1 MQKITTATLDP
12 PVQWPVN
19 MPSSDQLAHSS
30 RELNG
35 ISNKYLDVI
44 FNIAQ
49 LSSKSLIVPASNLLV
64 SRGIHP

>member
-1 MQKITTATLDP
+1 MQEIMTATLDP
-12 PVQWPVN
+12 PVQRPVN

-35 ISNKYLDVI
+35 IRDKYLVVI

>member
-1 MQKITTATLDP
+1 MQEILTATLDP
-12 PVQWPVN
+12 PVQRPVS
-19 MPSSDQLAHSS
+19 MPSSGQLAHSS

-35 ISNKYLDVI
+35 IRNKYLVVI
-44 FNIAQ
+44 FNVAQ